1 MAARPSRGCLA
12 AASLVLIL
20 VSAGCAERDPRGSA
34 AAQRREL
41 VRSAKAATRAY
52 NPATTPYGVYTGRA
66 AGGGPVRLRVSARRR
81 VGFSIRFSCPGRSL
95 RAFPDHPPRL
105 RQGGAFHY
113 TERAHRYRLRVS
125 GQVGVVSA
133 QGRLVLRARPAR
145 GRRCR
150 AHTTWRA
157 ALR

>member
-12 AASLVLIL
+12 AATFVLTL

-41 VRSAKAATRAY
+41 VRSAKAAIRAY
-52 NPATTPYGVYTGRA
+52 NPATTPYGVYTGRTA
-66 AGGGPVRLRVSARRR
+66 RGGPVRVRVSARRR
-81 VGFSIRFSCPGRSL
+81 VRFSIRFSCPGRSL
-95 RAFPDHPPRL
+95 RAFPDHAPRL
-105 RQGGAFHY
+105 RQGGAFNY
-113 TERAHRYRLRVS
+113 TERAHGYRLRVS
-125 GQVGVVSA
+125 GRVGVVSA
-133 QGRLVLRARPAR
+133 QGRLALRALPAR
-145 GRRCR
+145 ARGCR